1 VLISNADLLNGGF
14 FFSYL
19 WWLWFSKTGASRDN
33 RGEVLH
39 IFAGIVASLTVA
51 RAVQIFLSGRNR
63 PIDDPSIGF
72 VLPYG
77 ADPPMCVRFNSRSQI
92 SGDETFFNH
101 RALSL

>member
-1 VLISNADLLNGGF
+1 LLNGGF

-51 RAVQIFLSGRNR
+51 RTVQIFLSGRNR
-63 PIDDPSIGF
+63 PIDDPRIGF

-77 ADPPMCVRFNSRSQI
+77 ADPPTCAYDLTRAVKSPAMRRSLI
-92 SGDETFFNH
+92 TE
-101 RALSL
+101 LSPCNPF